1 MSSPALAREG
11 PILSLPEARSI
22 FRLRRTWRRPGGWCR
37 LVRQLRRT
45 HKVRCSPVRCVLVW
59 ARLCPRSATG
69 SPSRASRPPSS
80 PSATVL
86 AAVPSAAGD
95 LGTPG
100 LDDSDPL
107 FLPLRWCA
115 VQGSPAVTNP
125 AGVGEPDTDSVL
137 WRRHERATDYIWF
150 PGALISFRSA
160 FTAGVVTSG
169 SYPVI
174 ADPHRADPGS
184 PATSTPS
191 VAAAASSWMPWQ
203 AAASPGTRSR
213 WPSGASWGGRAGRG
227 QLIDASGTPSS
238 LWGTSTF

>member
-1 MSSPALAREG
+1 M
-11 PILSLPEARSI
+11 
-22 FRLRRTWRRPGGWCR
+22 
-37 LVRQLRRT
+37 
-45 HKVRCSPVRCVLVW
+45 
-59 ARLCPRSATG
+59 
-69 SPSRASRPPSS
+69 
-80 PSATVL
+80 L

-125 AGVGEPDTDSVL
+125 AAVGEPDTDSVL

-174 ADPHRADPGS
+174 ADPAPGGPGQPGDIDPF
-184 PATSTPS
+184 
-191 VAAAASSWMPWQ
+191 SSQ
-203 AAASPGTRSR
+203 R
-213 WPSGASWGGRAGRG
+213 
-227 QLIDASGTPSS
+227 QPSS
-238 LWGTSTF
+238 